1 MPKRKVT
8 QVEFAPRLGDFGRS
22 PTTKLRVA
30 AYARVSTEKE
40 EQEHSLEAQT
50 DYFETY
56 IKENPRWEFVGL
68 YVDDGISGLSY
79 HNRDGF
85 NRMVADAIDGKI
97 DLIITKSLSRFARNT
112 VDALMTIRKL
122 KAEGVGIFFQKEDI
136 NTLDSKGEF
145 MLTLMSSFAEEESRS
160 ISDNVT
166 WGKRKQFA
174 DGFYT
179 VPFAH
184 FLGYDRGAEKCEFV
198 INEHEARIVRFIY
211 MLALEYY
218 SPNSISKLLMEL
230 EIPSPSGKKVWQTST
245 VESILTNEKYKGDA
259 RLQKKFT
266 VDFRTKKRK
275 INEGEL
281 PQYYVTGGH
290 PPIIAPETW
299 DAVQQISL
307 PEGQRLTRRYPMSGK
322 LVCGEC
328 GGRYGMMLWHST
340 TYRNYVWECLPKKQG
355 KTRCRCSHIYA
366 EEMESAIAIALQ
378 RLYERNKKI
387 VGLCT
392 ELLSS
397 VPLND
402 REGALNEL
410 KHITAHNV
418 VFDNSAVNVLIT
430 KAVVTTDAH
439 IVFHFIDGSTYK
451 YRICGNTPLGQ
462 TNMNLRKEYH
472 RRIAELYSQG
482 ISASTIAETLGL
494 SLNTVRSYMRRS
506 LK

>member
-8 QVEFAPRLGDFGRS
+8 QVEFAPRLRDFGQAS
-22 PTTKLRVA
+22 TTRLRVA

-56 IKENPRWEFVGL
+56 IKENPWWEFVGL

-79 HNRDGF
+79 HNREGF
-85 NRMVADAIDGKI
+85 TRMVADALDGKI

-122 KAEGVGIFFQKEDI
+122 KAEGVGVFFQKEDI

-198 INEHEARIVRFIY
+198 INEDEARVVRFIY
-211 MLALEYY
+211 MLAFEYY
-218 SPNSISKLLMEL
+218 APSHIAQLLTDMH
-230 EIPSPSGKKVWQTST
+230 IPSPGNKDVWHYKTIL
-245 VESILTNEKYKGDA
+245 SILKNEKYKGDA
-259 RLQKKFT
+259 RLQKRFT
-266 VDFRTKKRK
+266 IDFRTKKCK

-290 PPIIAPETW
+290 EPIIAPDTW
-299 DAVQQISL
+299 DAAQKISL

-328 GGRYGMMLWHST
+328 GGRYGMILWHST

-366 EEMESAIAIALQ
+366 EEMESATAIALQ

-387 VGLCT
+387 AGLCT
-392 ELLSS
+392 ELMSS

-402 REGALNEL
+402 RERALNEL
-410 KHITAHNV
+410 KHITAQTV
-418 VFDNSAVNVLIT
+418 VFDSAAVNVLIT
-430 KAVVTTDAH
+430 KAVVTTDAN
-439 IVFHFIDGSTYK
+439 IVFHFVDDSTYK

>member
-1 MPKRKVT
+1 M
-8 QVEFAPRLGDFGRS
+8 
-22 PTTKLRVA
+22 
-30 AYARVSTEKE
+30 
-40 EQEHSLEAQT
+40 
-50 DYFETY
+50 
-56 IKENPRWEFVGL
+56 
-68 YVDDGISGLSY
+68 DDGISGLSY
-79 HNRDGF
+79 HNREGF
-85 NRMVADAIDGKI
+85 TRMVADAIDGKI
-97 DLIITKSLSRFARNT
+97 NLIITKSLSRFARNT

-122 KAEGVGIFFQKEDI
+122 KAEGVGVFFQKEDI

-184 FLGYDRGAEKCEFV
+184 FLGYDRGTEKGEFV
-198 INEHEARIVRFIY
+198 INEDEARVVRFIY
-211 MLALEYY
+211 MLAFEYY
-218 SPNSISKLLMEL
+218 APSHIAQLLTDMH
-230 EIPSPSGKKVWQTST
+230 IPSPGSKDTWYNKTII
-245 VESILTNEKYKGDA
+245 SILGNEKYKGDA

-281 PQYYVTGGH
+281 PQYYVTGAH
-290 PPIIAPETW
+290 APIIAPETW

-328 GGRYGMMLWHST
+328 VGRYGMILWHST

-366 EEMESAIAIALQ
+366 EEMESATATTLQ
-378 RLYERNKKI
+378 RLYEKNKRIK
-387 VGLCT
+387 GLCA
-392 ELLSS
+392 ELLSAL
-397 VPLND
+397 PLND
-402 REGALNEL
+402 REGALADM
-410 KHITAHNV
+410 KPQDIA
-418 VFDNSAVNVLIT
+418 FDNSAVNVLIT

>member
-1 MPKRKVT
+1 
-8 QVEFAPRLGDFGRS
+8 
-22 PTTKLRVA
+22 
-30 AYARVSTEKE
+30 
-40 EQEHSLEAQT
+40 
-50 DYFETY
+50 
-56 IKENPRWEFVGL
+56 
-68 YVDDGISGLSY
+68 
-79 HNRDGF
+79 
-85 NRMVADAIDGKI
+85 MVADAIDGKI
-97 DLIITKSLSRFARNT
+97 NLIITKSLSRFARNT

-122 KAEGVGIFFQKEDI
+122 KAEGVGVFFQKEDI

-184 FLGYDRGAEKCEFV
+184 FLGYDRGTEKGEFV
-198 INEHEARIVRFIY
+198 INEDEARVVRFIY
-211 MLALEYY
+211 MLAFEYY
-218 SPNSISKLLMEL
+218 APSHIAQLLTDMH
-230 EIPSPSGKKVWQTST
+230 IPSPGSKDTWYNKTII
-245 VESILTNEKYKGDA
+245 SILGNEKYKGDA

-281 PQYYVTGGH
+281 PQYYVTGAH
-290 PPIIAPETW
+290 APIIAPETW

-328 GGRYGMMLWHST
+328 VGRYGMILWHST

-366 EEMESAIAIALQ
+366 EEMESATATTLQ
-378 RLYERNKKI
+378 RLYEKNKRIK
-387 VGLCT
+387 GLCA
-392 ELLSS
+392 ELLSAL
-397 VPLND
+397 PLND
-402 REGALNEL
+402 REGALADM
-410 KHITAHNV
+410 KPQDIA
-418 VFDNSAVNVLIT
+418 FDNSAVNVLIT

>member
-1 MPKRKVT
+1 M
-8 QVEFAPRLGDFGRS
+8 
-22 PTTKLRVA
+22 
-30 AYARVSTEKE
+30 
-40 EQEHSLEAQT
+40 
-50 DYFETY
+50 
-56 IKENPRWEFVGL
+56 
-68 YVDDGISGLSY
+68 DDGISGLSY

-122 KAEGVGIFFQKEDI
+122 KAEGVGVFFQKEDI

-174 DGFYT
+174 DGFYI

-218 SPNSISKLLMEL
+218 SPNSIAKLLMEL
-230 EIPSPSGKKVWQTST
+230 EIPSPSGKTVWQTST
-245 VESILTNEKYKGDA
+245 VESILANEKYKGDA

-366 EEMESAIAIALQ
+366 EEMKSAIAIALQ

-462 TNMNLRKEYH
+462 TNMNIRKEYH

>member
-1 MPKRKVT
+1 
-8 QVEFAPRLGDFGRS
+8 
-22 PTTKLRVA
+22 
-30 AYARVSTEKE
+30 
-40 EQEHSLEAQT
+40 
-50 DYFETY
+50 
-56 IKENPRWEFVGL
+56 
-68 YVDDGISGLSY
+68 
-79 HNRDGF
+79 
-85 NRMVADAIDGKI
+85 
-97 DLIITKSLSRFARNT
+97 
-112 VDALMTIRKL
+112 
-122 KAEGVGIFFQKEDI
+122 
-136 NTLDSKGEF
+136 

-184 FLGYDRGAEKCEFV
+184 FLGYDRGTEKGEFV
-198 INEHEARIVRFIY
+198 INEDEARVIRFIY
-211 MLALEYY
+211 MLAFEYY
-218 SPNSISKLLMEL
+218 APSHIAQLLTDMH
-230 EIPSPSGKKVWQTST
+230 IPSPGSKDTWYNNTII
-245 VESILTNEKYKGDA
+245 SILGNEKYKGDA

-275 INEGEL
+275 INEGEF
-281 PQYYVTGGH
+281 PQYYVTGAH
-290 PPIIAPETW
+290 APIIAPETW

-328 GGRYGMMLWHST
+328 GGRYGMILWHST

-366 EEMESAIAIALQ
+366 EEMESATATALQ
-378 RLYERNKKI
+378 RLYEKNKRIK
-387 VGLCT
+387 GLCA
-392 ELLSS
+392 ELLSAL
-397 VPLND
+397 PLND
-402 REGALNEL
+402 REGAL
-410 KHITAHNV
+410 TALAEMKPQDI
-418 VFDNSAVNVLIT
+418 VFDNSAVNVLIM

-451 YRICGNTPLGQ
+451 YRICEKTPLGQ
-462 TNMNLRKEYH
+462 TNMNPRKEYH

>member
-1 MPKRKVT
+1 M
-8 QVEFAPRLGDFGRS
+8 
-22 PTTKLRVA
+22 
-30 AYARVSTEKE
+30 
-40 EQEHSLEAQT
+40 
-50 DYFETY
+50 
-56 IKENPRWEFVGL
+56 
-68 YVDDGISGLSY
+68 DDGISGLSY
-79 HNRDGF
+79 HNREGF
-85 NRMVADAIDGKI
+85 TRMVADATDGKI
-97 DLIITKSLSRFARNT
+97 NLIITKSLSRFARNT

-122 KAEGVGIFFQKEDI
+122 KAEGVGVFFQKEDI

-184 FLGYDRGAEKCEFV
+184 FLGYDRGTEKGEFV
-198 INEHEARIVRFIY
+198 INEDEARVVRFIY
-211 MLALEYY
+211 MLAFEYY
-218 SPNSISKLLMEL
+218 APSHIAQLLTDMH
-230 EIPSPSGKKVWQTST
+230 IPSPGSKDTWYNKTII
-245 VESILTNEKYKGDA
+245 SILGNEKYKGDA

-281 PQYYVTGGH
+281 PQYYVTGAH
-290 PPIIAPETW
+290 APIIAPETW

-328 GGRYGMMLWHST
+328 VGRYGMILWHST

-366 EEMESAIAIALQ
+366 EEMESATATTLQ
-378 RLYERNKKI
+378 RLYEKNKRIK
-387 VGLCT
+387 GLCA
-392 ELLSS
+392 ELLSAL
-397 VPLND
+397 PLND
-402 REGALNEL
+402 REGALADM
-410 KHITAHNV
+410 KPQDIA
-418 VFDNSAVNVLIT
+418 FDNSAVNVLIT

>member
-1 MPKRKVT
+1 M
-8 QVEFAPRLGDFGRS
+8 
-22 PTTKLRVA
+22 
-30 AYARVSTEKE
+30 
-40 EQEHSLEAQT
+40 
-50 DYFETY
+50 
-56 IKENPRWEFVGL
+56 
-68 YVDDGISGLSY
+68 DDGISGLSY
-79 HNRDGF
+79 HNREGF
-85 NRMVADAIDGKI
+85 TRMVADAIDGKI
-97 DLIITKSLSRFARNT
+97 NLIITKSLSRFARNT

-184 FLGYDRGAEKCEFV
+184 FLGYDRGTEKGEFV
-198 INEHEARIVRFIY
+198 INEDEARVVRFIY
-211 MLALEYY
+211 MLAFEYY
-218 SPNSISKLLMEL
+218 APSHIAQLLTDMH
-230 EIPSPSGKKVWQTST
+230 IPSPGSKDTWYNKTII
-245 VESILTNEKYKGDA
+245 SILGNEKYKGDA

-275 INEGEL
+275 INEGEF
-281 PQYYVTGGH
+281 PQYYVTGAH
-290 PPIIAPETW
+290 APIIAPETW

-328 GGRYGMMLWHST
+328 GGRYGMILWHST

-366 EEMESAIAIALQ
+366 EEMESATATALQ
-378 RLYERNKKI
+378 RLYEKNKRIK
-387 VGLCT
+387 GLCA
-392 ELLSS
+392 ELLSAL
-397 VPLND
+397 PLND
-402 REGALNEL
+402 REGAL
-410 KHITAHNV
+410 TALAEMKPQDI
-418 VFDNSAVNVLIT
+418 VFDNSAVNVLIM

-451 YRICGNTPLGQ
+451 YRICEKTPPGQ
-462 TNMNLRKEYH
+462 TNMNPRKEYH

>member
-1 MPKRKVT
+1 
-8 QVEFAPRLGDFGRS
+8 
-22 PTTKLRVA
+22 
-30 AYARVSTEKE
+30 
-40 EQEHSLEAQT
+40 
-50 DYFETY
+50 
-56 IKENPRWEFVGL
+56 
-68 YVDDGISGLSY
+68 
-79 HNRDGF
+79 
-85 NRMVADAIDGKI
+85 MVADAINGKI
-97 DLIITKSLSRFARNT
+97 NLIITKSLSRFARNT

-122 KAEGVGIFFQKEDI
+122 KAEGVGVFFQKEDI

-184 FLGYDRGAEKCEFV
+184 FLGYDRGTEKGEFV
-198 INEHEARIVRFIY
+198 INEDEARVVRFIY
-211 MLALEYY
+211 MLAFEYY
-218 SPNSISKLLMEL
+218 APSHIAQLLTDMH
-230 EIPSPSGKKVWQTST
+230 IPSPGSKDTWYNKTII
-245 VESILTNEKYKGDA
+245 SILGNEKYKGDA

-275 INEGEL
+275 INEGEF
-281 PQYYVTGGH
+281 PQYYVTGAH
-290 PPIIAPETW
+290 APIIAPETW
-299 DAVQQISL
+299 DSVQQISL

-328 GGRYGMMLWHST
+328 GGRYGMILWHST

-366 EEMESAIAIALQ
+366 EEMESATATALL
-378 RLYERNKKI
+378 RLYEKNKRIK
-387 VGLCT
+387 GLCA
-392 ELLSS
+392 ELLSAL
-397 VPLND
+397 PLND
-402 REGALNEL
+402 REGAL
-410 KHITAHNV
+410 TALAEMKPQDI
-418 VFDNSAVNVLIT
+418 VFDNSAVNVLIM

-451 YRICGNTPLGQ
+451 YRICEKTPLGQ